1 MAGKEKAIQGKQPC
15 LPRKSEHPQNS
26 YIFRLMEER
35 RKLRRVNM
43 YQNEENKKELTENT
57 IQRETRPLLSLLGPR
72 RMLIIYRATA
82 WLKLCGGRG
91 EDQNV

>member
-1 MAGKEKAIQGKQPC
+1 
-15 LPRKSEHPQNS
+15 
-26 YIFRLMEER
+26 
-35 RKLRRVNM
+35 M
-43 YQNEENKKELTENT
+43 YQNKENKKELTENT

-72 RMLIIYRATA
+72 RMLIMYRATA